1 MTGKTP
7 SFTFGIEEE
16 YLLVDRET
24 RDLAEDTPR
33 AMIQAFR
40 KELGM
45 AFSREYINSQI
56 EVCTPVCA
64 TLAEGRASL
73 AYSRKVIAQVAGR
86 YGLAPIAAGT
96 HPFAKWGAQQHT
108 DLPRYNSL
116 AVDLAGLGRRMIVNG
131 LHVHVGI
138 ASNEARIK
146 LMNELRPLLPILLA
160 LSTSSPFWQG
170 ENTGLKSFRTAIN
183 DSTPRKGIPETFTS
197 WKDYQSAIAA
207 LARAGVIEDAT
218 KIWWDVRPSATYPTL
233 EMRITDV
240 TPLLDDTMCIVAL
253 FRCFCRSLS
262 RGTAEQPSALAKIAG
277 SGPTHMALINENRW
291 RAQRY
296 GTGEGLINFASGRV
310 ASLNVIL
317 DDVLTAIREDAEHFG
332 CVAEVEHARTI
343 LARGSSADRQIACY
357 KVLRE
362 QGSTTD
368 EALIGVV
375 SQLMTETAAVCGRPV
390 ARFGSRRTIEA
401 ASGELS
407 RRAQ

>member
-24 RDLAEDTPR
+24 RGLAEDTPR
-33 AMIQAFR
+33 AMIQSFR
-40 KELGM
+40 KELGK
-45 AFSREYINSQI
+45 AFSREYIASQI

-64 TLAEGRASL
+64 SMAEGRESL
-73 AYSRKVIAQVAGR
+73 AHSRAKIAQVAGR
-86 YGLAPIAAGT
+86 FGLAPIAAAT
-96 HPFAKWGAQQHT
+96 HPFARWGEQAHT

-116 AVDLAGLGRRMIVNG
+116 AADLQGLGRRMIVNG

-138 ASNEARIK
+138 ASNEARIQ

-183 DSTPRKGIPETFTS
+183 DSTPRKGIPETFAS
-197 WKDYQSAIAA
+197 WKDYQSAVAA
-207 LARAGVIEDAT
+207 LAKAGVIEDAT
-218 KIWWDVRPSATYPTL
+218 KIWWDVRPSANFPTL

-253 FRCFCRSLS
+253 FRCFCRNLS
-262 RGTAEQPSALAKIAG
+262 RGTAERPSSLSAIAG

-296 GTGEGLINFASGRV
+296 GTGEGLIDFATGRV

-317 DDVLTAIREDAEHFG
+317 DDVLMAIREDAEHFD

-343 LARGSSADRQIACY
+343 LARGTSADRQVDCY
-357 KVLRE
+357 QRLRE
-362 QGSTTD
+362 QGQSKD
-368 EALIGVV
+368 QALIGVV
-375 SQLMTETAAVCGRPV
+375 NLLLAETAAVGGRI
-390 ARFGSRRTIEA
+390 ALRSISRRTIDVTRA
-401 ASGELS
+401 A
-407 RRAQ
+407 A

>member
-16 YLLVDRET
+16 YLLVDRDT
-24 RDLAEDTPR
+24 CDLTADAPR
-33 AMIQAFR
+33 PMIQTFR
-40 KELGM
+40 KELGK

-56 EVCTPVCA
+56 EVCTAVC
-64 TLAEGRASL
+64 TSLAEGRASL
-73 AYSRKVIAQVAGR
+73 ADSRRQIVHVAGQF
-86 YGLAPIAAGT
+86 GLAPIAAAT
-96 HPFAKWGAQQHT
+96 HPFARWGAQQHT

-138 ASNEARIK
+138 ASNETRIK

-183 DSTPRKGIPETFTS
+183 DSTPRKGIPETFAS

-218 KIWWDVRPSATYPTL
+218 KIWWDVRPSANYPTL

-262 RGTAEQPSALAKIAG
+262 RGTAERPSMLASIAG

-296 GTGEGLINFASGRV
+296 GIDEGLINFATGRV
-310 ASLNVIL
+310 ASLQVIVE
-317 DDVLTAIREDAEHFG
+317 DVLAAIHDDAIHFD
-332 CVAEVEHARTI
+332 CVDEVEHARKI
-343 LARGSSADRQIACY
+343 LARGTSADRQIACHQR
-357 KVLRE
+357 LRE
-362 QGSTTD
+362 QGLPEG

-375 SQLMTETAAVCGRPV
+375 NQLVNETATVGVRSPTETAHRSAAAADRPS
-390 ARFGSRRTIEA
+390 A
-401 ASGELS
+401 
-407 RRAQ
+407 